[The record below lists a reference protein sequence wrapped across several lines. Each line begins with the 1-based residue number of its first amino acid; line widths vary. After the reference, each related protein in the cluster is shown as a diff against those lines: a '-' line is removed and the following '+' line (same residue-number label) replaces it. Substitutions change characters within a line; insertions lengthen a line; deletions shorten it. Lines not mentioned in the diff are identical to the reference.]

1 MIFVLHDIYIF
12 CGPIADRCV
21 VFPKDFQFNGPV
33 LAIHLKPEW
42 QAKAKTNFIEPYL
55 IDLTSWPTRAEVTL
69 LSDGPPVTKQLQEP
83 SLVAAILSTLR
94 LISEKVEWPTL
105 PASLLGSSEVAKVI
119 DTIVLSDEDEDV
131 KEENGSDNDA
141 GDAASDQSF
150 PSGSDNFDSDASFGE
165 PDEIEEDP
173 MEDTE
178 EHLCAELSRDIANY
192 VDMFGEGRVA
202 HKYSV
207 GRNATDLT
215 FNFDPSDYIGQATAD
230 AWGVHLDLPIAI
242 CLRISATRYRE
253 AAPPRAEIWQP
264 GARTSE
270 DEMAEELK
278 MEEAVKEKAR
288 LKELELRQ
296 LHYPNGIP
304 ASELPILADMVAK
317 SVPGYTFGPIQPPK
331 PRPYNAGR
339 FGLQVQLSTIMNAFL
354 NKYWPEGSSMT
365 GSIGSSLTSKDELGI
380 KKLMEMGYARGK
392 AIRAWN
398 ASKDTKPDGDVTA
411 AINLLLDPHFAKSSF
426 KSSVHSSSSSS
437 HDGKKRRKKKIKA
450 EVDWSAGLLVAFGSY
465 FVQRFAT
472 VNDYCV
478 ICDMPHIGV
487 GASLLK
493 PCVCTR
499 DLCCWSFQQLGVGAD
514 ASSEIATP
522 VDVTD
527 LLVSMVIAAAKSS
540 RNNQILEPFPT
551 IFDPRNPNKPALSP
565 ENKNWELLNK
575 IVTAICSV
583 DSKLP
588 GAWRHGL
595 QKAHDLAWPLLNWI
609 TSSNRSHLVRL
620 PPTYFINSMGT
631 PYQYL
636 LISAPP
642 EKEAIFQ
649 RNKKQYGSFW
659 AFHGSKPENWH
670 SILRRG
676 LINASG
682 TSLQLNGAA
691 YGHGIYISPA
701 ANVSFGYS
709 NLSAGGSKHNTDSIT
724 GLPDPLRPQDTNH
737 CIALCEVVN
746 NQLTKSGD
754 IWVQKDP
761 ENVVTRIFFV
771 YPKGIAASNAT
782 SNHCSNSTFIAE
794 IENAAKFYVQQTGDD
809 FDDEGE
815 E

>member
-1 MIFVLHDIYIF
+1 MNEATAKWLSEVSNE
-12 CGPIADRCV
+12 
-21 VFPKDFQFNGPV
+21 FQFDGTM
-33 LAIHLKPEW
+33 LSLKLKAEW
-42 QAKAKTNFIEPYL
+42 RERVKAQYHEPYMV
-55 IDLTSWPTRAEVTL
+55 DLSAWPNRAEVTL
-69 LSDGPPVTKQLQEP
+69 LSDGAPFTKSFSGMNLASVLLGLFRLVSDTCQWP
-83 SLVAAILSTLR
+83 S
-94 LISEKVEWPTL
+94 L
-105 PASLLGSSEVAKVI
+105 PASLLPATEKAKQHESE
-119 DTIVLSDEDEDV
+119 S
-131 KEENGSDNDA
+131 GSDN
-141 GDAASDQSF
+141 GDEDSASGGGGSDSDQSF
-150 PSGSDNFDSDASFGE
+150 PSGSDAFDSDASFGE

-178 EHLCAELSRDIANY
+178 EYMCSDLQKDVTNY
-192 VDMFGEGRVA
+192 IDMFGEGKIT
-202 HKYSV
+202 HKYSI

-215 FNFDPSDYIGQATAD
+215 LFFDPADYIGQATAD

-242 CLRISATRYRE
+242 CLRISASRYRE
-253 AAPPRAEIWQP
+253 TGAPKAEIWQP

-270 DEMAEELK
+270 DEIAEEIK
-278 MEEAVKEKAR
+278 IEEALKEKGR
-288 LKELELRQ
+288 MKEIELRA
-296 LHYPNGIP
+296 LHYPNGVP
-304 ASELPILADMVAK
+304 ASELAVLADMVAK
-317 SVPGYTFGPIQPPK
+317 SVPGYTPGPVAQPK

-339 FGLQVQLSTIMNAFL
+339 FGLQAQLTTITNQFL
-354 NKYWPEGSSMT
+354 AKYWPEGSKLSD
-365 GSIGSSLTSKDELGI
+365 SIGLTLSTADEAAISKLTD
-380 KKLMEMGYARGK
+380 MGYSRVK
-392 AIRAWN
+392 SVKAWN
-398 ASKDTKPDGDVTA
+398 ASKDAKGNGDLTIA
-411 AINLLLDPHFAKSSF
+411 GNLLADPSF
-426 KSSVHSSSSSS
+426 GNAHKAASASSSIV
-437 HDGKKRRKKKIKA
+437 HAPGTGKPRRKKKIKA
-450 EVDWSAGLLVAFGSY
+450 EVDWSSGFLVALGSY

-478 ICDMPHIGV
+478 ICDLPHIGV

-527 LLVSMVIAAAKSS
+527 LLVSMVIAAAKSP

-551 IFDPRNPNKPALSP
+551 IFDPRNPSKPALSP
-565 ENKNWELLNK
+565 DNKDWTLLNK

-620 PPTYFINSMGT
+620 PPNYFINSMGT

-642 EKEAIFQ
+642 EKEAAFQ
-649 RNKKQYGSFW
+649 RNKKQYGSHW

-682 TSLQLNGAA
+682 TALQLNGAA

-709 NLSAGGSKHNTDSIT
+709 MLGSNGPKFQLDGVT

-746 NQLTKSGD
+746 HDLTKNGD
-754 IWVQKDP
+754 IWVQKNP

-771 YPKGIAASNAT
+771 YPKGVAASGASN
-782 SNHCSNSTFIAE
+782 NHCSNSNFITE
-794 IENAAKFYVQQTGDD
+794 IENAAKFFVQQTGDPEYD
-809 FDDEGE
+809 SDEE
-815 E
+815 Y

>member
-1 MIFVLHDIYIF
+1 MSLIF
-12 CGPIADRCV
+12 CPIADACFV
-21 VFPKDFQFNGPV
+21 IPKDFQFNGPV
-33 LAIHLKPEW
+33 LSIHLKPEW
-42 QAKAKTNFIEPYL
+42 VSKANANFIEPYL
-55 IDLTSWPTRAEVTL
+55 IDLSSWPTRAEATL
-69 LSDGPPVTKQLQEP
+69 LSDGAPMTKQLREP
-83 SLVAAILSTLR
+83 SLVAVIQSMLR
-94 LISEKVEWPTL
+94 MISDKVEWPVAPT
-105 PASLLGSSEVAKVI
+105 SSEPAPKVVATIVI
-119 DTIVLSDEDEDV
+119 DDDDEEENASCNEDED
-131 KEENGSDNDA
+131 N
-141 GDAASDQSF
+141 ASDQSF
-150 PSGSDNFDSDASFGE
+150 PSGSDAFDSDASFGE
-165 PDEIEEDP
+165 PDEIDEDP
-173 MEDTE
+173 MEDTD
-178 EHLCAELSRDIANY
+178 EHLCADLQKDITSY
-192 VDMFGEGRVA
+192 LDMFGDGGVV
-202 HKYSV
+202 HKYSI

-215 FNFDPSDYIGQATAD
+215 FSFDPVDYIGQATAD
-230 AWGVHLDLPIAI
+230 AWGVHLHLPIAI
-242 CLRISATRYRE
+242 CLRISAARYRDS
-253 AAPPRAEIWQP
+253 AAPRADIWQP
-264 GARTSE
+264 GAKTSE
-270 DEMAEELK
+270 DEAAEELK
-278 MEEAVKEKAR
+278 MEEELKEKGR
-288 LKELELRQ
+288 LKEIELRQ
-296 LHYPNGIP
+296 LHYPNGVP

-317 SVPGYTFGPIQPPK
+317 SVPGYTPGPVQPPK

-339 FGLQVQLSTIMNAFL
+339 FGLQVQLMNIMNAFL
-354 NKYWPEGSSMT
+354 VKHWPEGSSMSS
-365 GSIGSSLTSKDELGI
+365 SIGSSLTTQDENGV
-380 KKLMEMGYARGK
+380 KKLVEMGYTRSRAL
-392 AIRAWN
+392 RAWN
-398 ASKDTKPDGDVTA
+398 ASKDTKMDGDLNA
-411 AINLLLDPHFAKSSF
+411 AINLLLDPTFGKTPTKHAA
-426 KSSVHSSSSSS
+426 HHHG
-437 HDGKKRRKKKIKA
+437 HDGKKRRKKKTKA
-450 EVDWSAGLLVAFGSY
+450 EVDWSAGFLVAFGSY

-478 ICDMPHIGV
+478 ICDLPHIGV

-499 DLCCWSFQQLGVGAD
+499 DLCCWSFQQLGVGSD

-527 LLVSMVIAAAKSS
+527 LLVSMVIAAAKSN

-551 IFDPRNPNKPALSP
+551 IFDPRNSSKPALSP

-575 IVTAICSV
+575 IVAAICSV

-595 QKAHDLAWPLLNWI
+595 QKAHELAWPLLNWI

-620 PPTYFINSMGT
+620 PPNYFINSMGT

-691 YGHGIYISPA
+691 YGAGIYISPA

-709 NLSAGGSKHNTDSIT
+709 CLNASGGKPQLDSVT

-746 NQLTKSGD
+746 HQLTKSGD

-771 YPKGIAASNAT
+771 YPKGVAASGAIN
-782 SNHCSNSTFIAE
+782 NHCSNVNFVAE
-794 IENAAKFYVQQTGDD
+794 IENAAKFYVQQTGDG
-809 FDDEGE
+809 FDDDDDDLDE
-815 E
+815 